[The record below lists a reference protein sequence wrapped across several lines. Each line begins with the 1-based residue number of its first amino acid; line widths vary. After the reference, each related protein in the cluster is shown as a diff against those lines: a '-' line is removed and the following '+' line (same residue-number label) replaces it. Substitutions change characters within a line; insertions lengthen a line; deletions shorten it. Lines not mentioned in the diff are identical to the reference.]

1 MILAWP
7 QLRSKVEPPPL
18 VSWDALLHFLQP
30 CWLHKLSHSHPR
42 PSPGLV
48 ITKLLLK
55 DTPSS
60 HSLATSSAFPV
71 LSLPSSLGTVLSACS
86 LGSLPRPQLITSTT
100 LPGYLPTPLP
110 PIPHTWGGGQLTA
123 SSLLPRVAGATPTRP
138 HCNARVPGVG
148 CSRKATQQA
157 PPSKNVPDSSCLP
170 HPHCHPQG
178 TSPAASEKLWK
189 AAKETARPWPGSLK
203 LPHILAS
210 SPLPSG
216 LSLCERPPSIWTLS
230 SPALVSS

>member
-1 MILAWP
+1 MPCFTSYSPAGSTNSATHTHGQAQVLSSPSCSSKTPHHPTHWP
-7 QLRSKVEPPPL
+7 Q
-18 VSWDALLHFLQP
+18 ALLFQFSPSLPPQGLFSQPAAWGPSLDHNSSLQP
-30 CWLHKLSHSHPR
+30 L
-42 PSPGLV
+42 
-48 ITKLLLK
+48 
-55 DTPSS
+55 
-60 HSLATSSAFPV
+60 FPAI
-71 LSLPSSLGTVLSACS
+71 SLPPC
-86 LGSLPRPQLITSTT
+86 LPSHT
-100 LPGYLPTPLP
+100 PG
-110 PIPHTWGGGQLTA
+110 GGGQPMA

-138 HCNARVPGVG
+138 HCNARVPRVG
-148 CSRKATQQA
+148 CSQKATQQA
-157 PPSKNVPDSSCLP
+157 PPSKNVPASSCLP

-189 AAKETARPWPGSLK
+189 PTKETARPWPGSLK